1 MGEQGKRIKRMVKK
15 VQVKFKELKIGNKL
29 ALVMIALSLVVIT
42 AVSTLFYIQFDSALK
57 ERVFLQL
64 SSVKRLK
71 VSQVESVLESRIE
84 RFQSLVRRGD
94 TLTVHL
100 FSEEWFQFF
109 GYFDGFP
116 ASVGGYKLESLDIT
130 LGSGDIVLQDLT
142 GGHPEGMLTI
152 GVITYKSG
160 RYIIG
165 ISSLPEVQEVMYER
179 TGLGLSGESFIVGRD
194 YRLRTKSR
202 FYPDRKPMEILAET
216 PAALYAFSGRQGESI
231 LKDYREVK
239 VFTAFQ
245 PIRIKNLEF
254 AMLSEIDYE
263 EALMPLRILRRNIFI
278 ILLIVFLFVFI
289 ASYQISIVV
298 VRPVISMKQQLNA
311 MSQGVIN
318 SPTYNPERT
327 DEIGQMFIALDQLVR
342 ALNQTIDFAGKI
354 GNGQFDAH
362 YDLLSS
368 EDRLGEAL
376 LLMKSKLK
384 DYQETERK
392 LIKENQQSLISGQ
405 ELERSRLSKEM
416 HDGLG
421 PLLTSIRL
429 KIQALDLRKEDKI
442 RLTNELDDTI
452 REVRRMSNNLM
463 PSVLTDF
470 GAGEAIGNLVQQ
482 IKEDAP
488 MQILYKNAM
497 NEALAVSDDINIAL
511 YRIAQESLNN
521 AIKHSRASEVKIS
534 VTQFEDHLSFYI
546 SDNGIGFDVN
556 GRYEGHG
563 LRNLRERVKL
573 LNGTI
578 YFDSGNEGTTI
589 EAEIPTK

>member
-1 MGEQGKRIKRMVKK
+1 MVKK

-116 ASVGGYKLESLDIT
+116 ASVGGYKFESLDIT